1 MTLTSDAKI
10 KEKLTCGFK
19 YDMRNS
25 MNFTQPLKSRK
36 FLSQV
41 YEV

>member
-1 MTLTSDAKI
+1 MTVKSGAKF

-25 MNFTQPLKSRK
+25 MNFYGTT
-36 FLSQV
+36 
-41 YEV
+41 EV